1 MAFLGVQ
8 SLTISLSVAM
18 VFCTVVIVGGIT
30 ISSGIDLINKAR
42 DTGDEGVALCLTSTD
57 NDIKGLA
64 TTYLLN
70 VLGNTQR
77 DLEGFLDTPANA
89 IRRMA
94 DFAQAHHP
102 NVSTSPHFIEDKMR
116 PYIRTAYNELQDA
129 GVEILA
135 YDGLPFSPAHPD
147 LWVPDKI
154 IPDPSN
160 QFGNG
165 VRPDYGSAGW
175 GSYVSYFLAD
185 EGTAGVLAPGQK
197 VVMFTQT
204 ADAATLNTSHS
215 NYMIMGEADHIGAA
229 VHRPSAGCR
238 IGTIRYD
245 KGEYMGLCVMPRFVL
260 FGTDALESHARMWR
274 NIYTADG
281 PLNPPD
287 VPYFQPMVT
296 SKHRMLLSIAH
307 TFTHPEQI
315 NVLPRQGKRVGA
327 LLITVEGDL
336 LRKMLQK
343 LVLPNGTHLYAVQ
356 DNHWTGEKG
365 TLIAYNK
372 GRVADEELKALAP
385 GIPRKVVF
393 VTLMNIVNHTAEQ
406 TNATVRNPP
415 STIAQH
421 GRHTMSLDGGY
432 ANASETSKEHYSE
445 WTSETNAFETG
456 LTYWTVTAPV
466 TRGDL
471 KWFVSLLVPRETVMG
486 RIDVSTASIREKSR
500 KSRRDSDNQQRE
512 KYIVLGIVV
521 CLSAACLVAVAVV
534 FTRVIVAP
542 LNSLALDMAN
552 VAIMRLEC
560 VDLEQR
566 SSLSEVRS
574 MQESFVQM
582 VANLIEYRNY
592 MPQAVLV
599 ETEEESEYDQS
610 QGVSRSRAS
619 RAPSSGEGS
628 HMSYNA
634 EHSSTVQASVLRMK
648 EQQRTLA
655 SDGLRKKCVTM
666 AYYNACG
673 WHALTSRMDSLEVCD
688 LHGRYVET
696 VLNTM
701 KAYKSVCE
709 SFSGDRIVTTFNAF
723 QALSTHRPCALRAML
738 KLRGDLGKITVH
750 GKALEYSCA
759 AVTGDARV
767 GSMGCKGMKKLS
779 IMSPCFPWLVCLERY
794 ACARG
799 YGEVVDHSLAR
810 DVMCEFV
817 LKLTDALLYA
827 KRTSNQLKVYQLHE
841 ECKVG
846 GDEWMYQMEKAAA
859 TSPAAAWNAVF
870 EAALADD
877 WDEARGHIAKVD
889 VGIKVCSLRTLKT
902 HTNTNGHHRTLRV

>member
-77 DLEGFLDTPANA
+77 DLEGFLDTPADA
-89 IRRMA
+89 IQRMA

-102 NVSTSPHFIEDKMR
+102 NVSTSPQFIEDKMR
-116 PYIRTAYNELQDA
+116 PYIRTAYNQLQKA

-135 YDGLPFSPAHPD
+135 YDAMPWSPAHPNI
-147 LWVPDKI
+147 WTPDKI
-154 IPDPSN
+154 VITPKGPAIDFS
-160 QFGNG
+160 
-165 VRPDYGSAGW
+165 SAGW
-175 GSYVSYFLAD
+175 GGYLSYFLAD
-185 EGTAGVLAPGQK
+185 ETAGVIAPGQK
-197 VVMFTQT
+197 IVLFSQT
-204 ADAATLNTSHS
+204 ADAFTHKTSHS
-215 NYMIMGEADHIGAA
+215 NYILVGEADAMGHPLYNRTDCDMTPIRFDQGKHIGLCTI
-229 VHRPSAGCR
+229 PR
-238 IGTIRYD
+238 IALYD
-245 KGEYMGLCVMPRFVL
+245 ADGLL
-260 FGTDALESHARMWR
+260 SHARMWR

-296 SKHRMLLSIAH
+296 SKHRLLLSIVH

-315 NVLPRQGKRVGA
+315 NLTPRQGKRVGA
-327 LLITVEGDL
+327 LHITVEGDL
-336 LRKMLQK
+336 LNDMLRS
-343 LVLPNGTHLYAVQ
+343 LALPNGTHLYAVQ

-372 GRVADEELKALAP
+372 GRVSDIEYRPLSATL
-385 GIPRKVVF
+385 PRLIAYPS
-393 VTLMNIVNHTAEQ
+393 LMSIVNHTVEQ

-421 GRHTMSLDGGY
+421 GRYTMSLDGGY
-432 ANASETSKEHYSE
+432 ANASATSKEHYSE

-599 ETEEESEYDQS
+599 ETEEESETDHQAS
-610 QGVSRSRAS
+610 SRDGSRSRPNSYSQDEES
-619 RAPSSGEGS
+619 RSRRSLEGGSS
-628 HMSYNA
+628 NA
-634 EHSSTVQASVLRMK
+634 NVGVIRMK

-673 WHALTSRMDSLEVCD
+673 WHALTSKMDSLEVCD

-767 GSMGCKGMKKLS
+767 GSLGCKGMKKLS

-859 TSPAAAWNAVF
+859 TSPAAAWNSAF
-870 EAALADD
+870 YAALADD

-889 VGIKVCSLRTLKT
+889 VNTTVCSLRTLKT